1 MLRLY
6 PRPTES
12 ETAGMGPGVWVLTSL
27 PDCSHAANFEDFY
40 RSKEITSYNDN
51 RVYSGN
57 IIISILQIPTHLNFT
72 KKSKRKMFMS
82 FYKLGI

>member
-1 MLRLY
+1 MLRVH

-12 ETAGMGPGVWVLTSL
+12 ETAGMGPGVCVLTSL
-27 PDCSHAANFEDFY
+27 PDCSHVANFEDFCWF
-40 RSKEITSYNDN
+40 KEITSYNDN

-57 IIISILQIPTHLNFT
+57 IIISISQIPTHLNFT

-82 FYKLGI
+82 FHKLGT